1 MAMNTVGRSPRDRR
15 CGSVLAETVLVMPLL
30 LLLIFGVIQ
39 FALIWTARQMTA
51 YAAFCATRAI
61 MVVPPDE
68 QEDAAQDAAEVAL
81 SWMCIAERDGSAGNR
96 VDIPGWGTIPGSASS
111 NDRVSID
118 IKKNGEDS
126 PLAAVEVKFKY
137 PLLIPG
143 MAVNKVIANS
153 VNAPALSGNPD
164 FYQDL
169 NTAAGSPNTDID
181 GFWPWIKLTET
192 CVLPMPYSTAN
203 FPTGGF
209 DGTDIRGGG
218 S

>member
-1 MAMNTVGRSPRDRR
+1 MQMKR
-15 CGSVLAETVLVMPLL
+15 GSILAETVLVMPLL

-39 FALIWTARQMTA
+39 FALIWTAKQMTA

-61 MVVPPDE
+61 MVVTPDE
-68 QEDAAQDAAEVAL
+68 QEEAAQKAAEVAL
-81 SWMCIAERDGSAGNR
+81 SWMCIAEKDGSAGKR

-126 PLAAVEVKFKY
+126 PLAAVKVKFKY

-153 VNAPALSGNPD
+153 VNAPVLSGEPD
-164 FYQDL
+164 FYRDL
-169 NTAAGSPNTDID
+169 NTAAGDPDTSID
-181 GFWPWIKLTET
+181 GFWPWMELTET

-209 DGTDIRGGG
+209 EGTDIHGGG